1 MKQTVAVS
9 HANYLFNQATHAS
22 SVPREK
28 HFVPSPLHALLR
40 SLSHTLESLH
50 AASGHDALLLVVSP
64 TDDTDGWLG
73 GTPLGRKFW
82 QDLRGGGIPGARAFK
97 AVSQAAYLNEPK
109 LNSGRQNAITAPPA
123 PPDLKDLSS
132 RETKTELY
140 RCMRDSLRQVSG
152 DPHAEMKWTKP
163 QSLETSYRVRLIG
176 WPLDVPMR
184 NPSYNTVE
192 TNRALLEGLRS
203 HTIYFTR
210 IFQLQEGSGMQP
222 TTAGQS
228 PYHPDPGAFDNSGV
242 HSQGEKRKRVE
253 SGHELR

>member
-1 MKQTVAVS
+1 MPPALNPEKVCLVICFSWPINVTVS
-9 HANYLFNQATHAS
+9 L
-22 SVPREK
+22 E

-140 RCMRDSLRQVSG
+140 RCMRDSLRFFRFSSFSCLAVF
-152 DPHAEMKWTKP
+152 
-163 QSLETSYRVRLIG
+163 
-176 WPLDVPMR
+176 
-184 NPSYNTVE
+184 
-192 TNRALLEGLRS
+192 LRS
-203 HTIYFTR
+203 FKASFRRPTR
-210 IFQLQEGSGMQP
+210 
-222 TTAGQS
+222 
-228 PYHPDPGAFDNSGV
+228 
-242 HSQGEKRKRVE
+242 
-253 SGHELR
+253 